1 MLAVK
6 RDLSW
11 YLGETMTQSLLKA
24 RLIVVQAI
32 EKVKKENERQKEQVE
47 EETRS
52 RSDNSA
58 GQSYALRLADQ
69 IETYKHKI
77 ETDERRLQELDKHHK
92 IIQVSVLLCSLSL
105 SPPLSRIP
113 SLLVLSLHS
122 PCLPPSLFL
131 VALLCRIISGEVTAR
146 VFRHRS
152 RCLSRR

>member
-11 YLGETMTQSLLKA
+11 YLSETLTQSLLKA

-32 EKVKKENERQKEQVE
+32 DKVKKENERLKEQVA

-77 ETDERRLQELDKHHK
+77 EIEERRLEELDKQHK
-92 IIQVSVLLCSLSL
+92 IMQVSVLLCSLSRP
-105 SPPLSRIP
+105 PPLSLIS
-113 SLLVLSLHS
+113 SLLVLSMHS
-122 PCLPPSLFL
+122 VCLFSLLAPCCSTLSHY
-131 VALLCRIISGEVTAR
+131 
-146 VFRHRS
+146 FR
-152 RCLSRR
+152 